1 MVAQGLAWLAGG
13 RISVHV
19 ARAFPLERGAEAHRS
34 IEAGRTTGKLVLS
47 VAD

>member
-1 MVAQGLAWLAGG
+1 
-13 RISVHV
+13 VHV

-34 IEAGRTTGKLVLS
+34 IEAGGTTGKLVLT